1 MKTLK
6 LLNKKYLS
14 IIFIIFI
21 YSLNINAED
30 KPIDI
35 WNIEKKD
42 IGKNTSNNIL
52 ETENLEEE
60 VPNSNIY
67 EMQSQNEINSVEI
80 DSSLNSKKN

>member
-1 MKTLK
+1 MGAHQLC
-6 LLNKKYLS
+6 S
-14 IIFIIFI
+14 
-21 YSLNINAED
+21 D
-30 KPIDI
+30 
-35 WNIEKKD
+35 WKKD

-80 DSSLNSKKN
+80 DSSLNSKKINSFAKSEECKKIFEE